1 MTTAV
6 EQRSDLV
13 AGRESSGLT
22 EELRLV
28 ARKGLPLEPGGDW
41 PRLTALASV
50 TARAGDDTSPAARTE
65 ALDWVLRRVLAR
77 LEPDGL
83 RESAKALFG
92 LPPAVAGSNL
102 TLRREAAAK
111 AAGREVHHFR
121 KRVEPQLLTALAY
134 ALERDAAAQSK
145 PWASPPPVRPGRSRR
160 MLPRDVFAWEA
171 AEHEEALTRLWACVY
186 GLRAELLAVERQ
198 ASMGDRGEATAAS
211 DAALWRY
218 GQLQAEARRY
228 RAAYGAALLPD
239 GEAAP
244 HELSALAGWTPKLS
258 QIETALVAD
267 AASAASTHLF
277 MLTVHAASGGMDL
290 LSVWRTALIANPEEE
305 ETTL

>member
-6 EQRSDLV
+6 EQRSASL
-13 AGRESSGLT
+13 AEREASGLT
-22 EELRLV
+22 EELRLL

-50 TARAGDDTSPAARTE
+50 TARAGEDTSPAARTE

-77 LEPDGL
+77 LEPEGL
-83 RESAKALFG
+83 RGPAKALFG

-102 TLRREAAAK
+102 TLRREAAAT
-111 AAGREVHHFR
+111 AADREVHHFR
-121 KRVEPQLLTALAY
+121 KRVEPQLLTALAH
-134 ALERDAAAQSK
+134 ALERDAAAQLK
-145 PWASPPPVRPGRSRR
+145 PWASPPPVRPGRRR
-160 MLPRDVFAWEA
+160 RLLPRDVFAWEA
-171 AEHEEALTRLWACVY
+171 SEHEEALTRLWACVY

-198 ASMGDRGEATAAS
+198 ASMGDQGEATAAS
-211 DAALWRY
+211 DSALWRY

-244 HELSALAGWTPKLS
+244 HELAALAGWTPKLS
-258 QIETALVAD
+258 PIETALVTD
-267 AASAASTHLF
+267 AASAAGTHLF
-277 MLTVHAASGGMDL
+277 MLAVHAAPGGVDL
-290 LSVWRTALIANPEEE
+290 LTTWRTALTAGPEEE
-305 ETTL
+305 ETAL